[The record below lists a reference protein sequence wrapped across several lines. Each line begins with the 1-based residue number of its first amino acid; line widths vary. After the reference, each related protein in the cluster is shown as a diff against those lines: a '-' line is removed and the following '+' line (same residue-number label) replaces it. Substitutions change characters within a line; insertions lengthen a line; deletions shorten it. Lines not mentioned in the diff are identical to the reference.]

1 MNFCY
6 LDDVKDTRLISN
18 NENNLIYSEDSRA
31 FTTYQS
37 HSDIL
42 ELIAKKHNLEL
53 YSNKFRHFIQN
64 NPDEIKKIYQTLL
77 KKSD

>member
-6 LDDVKDTRLISN
+6 LDDVKNTPFIQETS
-18 NENNLIYSEDSRA
+18 NNLIYSEDSRT

-37 HSDIL
+37 HNEIL
-42 ELIAKKHNLEL
+42 ELIAKKYNLDL

-64 NPDEIKKIYQTLL
+64 NPDKIKKIYQNLL
-77 KKSD
+77 KNPE